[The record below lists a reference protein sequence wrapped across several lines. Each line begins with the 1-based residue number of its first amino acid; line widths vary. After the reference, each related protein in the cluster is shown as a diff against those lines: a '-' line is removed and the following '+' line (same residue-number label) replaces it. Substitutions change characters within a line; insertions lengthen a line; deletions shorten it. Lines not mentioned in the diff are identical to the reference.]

1 MLDYKLKIG
10 LCPIRRWIKEP
21 PKRIGIFQS
30 DYAVENKQIVLKY
43 IKEHYAD
50 EITEFVDLDWL
61 NEEGV
66 LCNELDAPK
75 VVEYFKEQ

>member
-30 DYAVENKQIVLKY
+30 DYAVDNKKKCIDY
-43 IKEHYAD
+43 IKKHFTD
-50 EITEFVDLDWL
+50 KITEFVDIDFLYPRL
-61 NEEGV
+61 SHHV
-66 LCNELDAPK
+66 SI
-75 VVEYFKEQ
+75 F

>member
-30 DYAVENKQIVLKY
+30 DYAVDNKK
-43 IKEHYAD
+43 
-50 EITEFVDLDWL
+50 
-61 NEEGV
+61 
-66 LCNELDAPK
+66 
-75 VVEYFKEQ
+75 